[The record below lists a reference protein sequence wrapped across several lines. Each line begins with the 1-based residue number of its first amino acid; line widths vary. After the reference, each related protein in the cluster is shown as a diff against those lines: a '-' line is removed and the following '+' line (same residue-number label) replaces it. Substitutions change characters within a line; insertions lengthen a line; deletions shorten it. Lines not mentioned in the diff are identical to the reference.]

1 MAHRPG
7 FSRLDRVAAS
17 VKKALAAPLNDL
29 VRAQAGALASIT
41 EVELAPDLR
50 RGTVYLSLYGEAL
63 DKPACLR
70 TINARAGE
78 LQGELALALRTKRTP
93 VLLFRLDEAIE
104 RGDRIARLLQ
114 TGGRPESA
122 N

>member
-1 MAHRPG
+1 MARRPG

-29 VRAQAGALASIT
+29 VRAQSGALASIT

-50 RGTVYLSLYGEAL
+50 RGTVYLSLYGDAL
-63 DKPACLR
+63 DKSACLR
-70 TINARAGE
+70 TINASAAE
-78 LQGELALALRTKRTP
+78 LQGELAVALRTKRTP
-93 VLLFRLDEAIE
+93 VLHFRLDEAIE

-114 TGGRPESA
+114 TNERPDGA

>member
-1 MAHRPG
+1 MPRRPG

-29 VRAQAGALASIT
+29 VRTQAGALASIT

-50 RGTVYLSLYGEAL
+50 RGIVYLSLYGDAL

-70 TINARAGE
+70 NINARAAD
-78 LQGELALALRTKRTP
+78 LQGELAVALRTKRTP
-93 VLLFRLDEAIE
+93 VLQFRLDEAIE

-114 TGGRPESA
+114 ADGRSESA
-122 N
+122 S